1 MSENYDV
8 IVVGARCAG
17 APTAMLLAGQGHRVL
32 LVDRATFPS
41 DTVSTHLIHQPGI
54 AALDRWG
61 LLDRVVATG
70 CPPITT
76 YLFDFGP
83 VRIEGRPGVAYG
95 PRRTVLDALLVD
107 GATAAGAEVRQG
119 FPVHELLV
127 EDGRVTGIVGA
138 DGTERASVVVGADGR
153 HSLVARALRP
163 EQYHEKPPLLAGYY
177 AYWSDLP
184 MSGRYETYV
193 REDRAFAAWPTNDGQ
208 TLVVGGWPYA
218 EFEANRADVEGNF
231 LAMLELAPPFAER
244 MWSASRESRFAGA
257 FVHNYFRT
265 PYGPGWALVG
275 DAGYNRDFVTAMGM
289 QDAFRDAEL
298 CATALHDA
306 LSGARPYDVAM
317 KDYQTAR
324 DAAVLPIFEFT
335 TEIATLQPPS
345 PELATLLGAMPGD
358 QEAMDGFCRMA
369 AGVDSPADFFAE
381 PNVGAILARAAAR
394 SGKTG

>member
-1 MSENYDV
+1 MTSHDV

-17 APTAMLLAGQGHRVL
+17 APTAMLLARQGYRVL

-41 DTVSTHLIHQPGI
+41 DTVSTHLVHQPGI

-61 LLDRVVATG
+61 LLDRLVATG

-76 YLFDFGP
+76 YFFDFGP
-83 VRIEGRPGVAYG
+83 VQIEGSPGLAYG
-95 PRRTVLDALLVD
+95 PRRTVLDALLVE
-107 GATAAGAEVRQG
+107 AAAAAGAEVRTG
-119 FPVHELLV
+119 FGVDELLV
-127 EDGRVTGIVGA
+127 EDGRVTGIRAG
-138 DGTERASVVVGADGR
+138 DRTERAAVVVGADGR
-153 HSLVARALRP
+153 HSLVARAVRP

-177 AYWSDLP
+177 AYWSGLP
-184 MSGRYETYV
+184 MGGRYETYV
-193 REDRAFAAWPTNDGQ
+193 REDRAFAAWPTHHGQ
-208 TLVVGGWPYA
+208 TLIVGGWPYA
-218 EFEANRADVEGNF
+218 EFAANRTDVAGNF

-244 MWSASRESRFAGA
+244 VRAGRRESRFAGA
-257 FVHNYFRT
+257 FVSNYFRS

-298 CATALHDA
+298 CANALHEA
-306 LSGARPYDVAM
+306 LSGARPYEVAM

-324 DAAVLPIFEFT
+324 DAAVLPMYEFT
-335 TEIATLQPPS
+335 TEIATLAPPS

-358 QEAMDGFCRMA
+358 QPAMDGFCRMA

-394 SGKTG
+394 AGKTG